1 MLNKKM
7 LLSLLVIG
15 VVSVS
20 AGAGTW
26 AYFSDTEMSTDN
38 TFTAG
43 TLDLDLSDGT
53 DDGTDSETLT
63 WVAGN
68 MAPGD
73 VAASAT
79 MTVTNVGTLAGNLDI
94 SDIDVLNDPGTTP
107 ESEDISVSEDGELGA
122 NLIIDMFFDTNNDG
136 VNDASETTIYTG
148 ALDGIAA
155 SYDLDEGIAA
165 SGVTYITINY
175 DLPSTTG
182 NDVQGDT
189 VELEFTVELDQIAD

>member
-26 AYFSDTEMSTDN
+26 AYFSDTETSEDN

-43 TLDLDLSDGT
+43 TLDLDLTDAT

-73 VAASAT
+73 DGSAT

-94 SDIDVLNDPGTTP
+94 SAIVVTNAPGTTP
-107 ESEDISVSEDGELGA
+107 ESEDVSSGDNGELGA
-122 NLIIDMFFDTNNDG
+122 NLNIDMFFDANNDG
-136 VNDASETTIYTG
+136 VNDAGETSIYSG
-148 ALDGIAA
+148 ALDGIAS
-155 SYDLDEGIAA
+155 SYNLDEGIAA

-175 DLPSTTG
+175 DLPTGTG

-189 VELEFTVELDQIAD
+189 VSLEFVVELDQIAD

>member
-26 AYFSDTEMSTDN
+26 AYFSDTETSEGN
-38 TFTAG
+38 SFTAG
-43 TLDLDLSDGT
+43 TLDLVLT
-53 DDGTDSETLT
+53 DATNDGTDSETLT

-68 MAPGD
+68 MAPGED
-73 VAASAT
+73 GSAT

-94 SDIDVLNDPGTTP
+94 SSIVVTNAPGTTP
-107 ESEDISVSEDGELGA
+107 ESEDTSVSENGELGA
-122 NLIIDMFFDTNNDG
+122 NLNVDMFFDTNNDG
-136 VNDASETTIYTG
+136 VKDATETTIYSG
-148 ALDGIAA
+148 VLDGIAA
-155 SYDLDEGIAA
+155 AYNLDESIGFGA
-165 SGVTYITINY
+165 STYITINY
-175 DLPSTTG
+175 DLPTATG

-189 VELEFTVELDQIAD
+189 VSLEFVVELDQIAD